1 MSHNHSHAYSNNNIK
16 IAFFLNLGFTLLEI
30 VGGLLTNS
38 IAILSDALHDLG
50 DSLSLGVAWYLDR
63 YSRKGQTKRYS
74 YGYGRFSLLGA
85 FINAVVLI
93 IGSLFILSEAIPRLM
108 NPEHSGAPGMILFAI
123 IGIVVNG
130 VAVLRLRNDRSMN
143 AQVVAWHLVEDVLGW
158 IAVLVVGITLLFID
172 IHILDPILS
181 VLITLYVL
189 YNVIKNLRKTLDLF
203 LQATPESIN
212 LEDIELELEAIQ
224 GVKSSHHTHFWSLD
238 GEHHVLTTHL
248 VVDQNASKDDIVSVK
263 AVSKNI
269 AKDLRIEHLT
279 VEIEYENEDCYMRE

>member
-1 MSHNHSHAYSNNNIK
+1 M
-16 IAFFLNLGFTLLEI
+16 
-30 VGGLLTNS
+30 GGLLTNS

-108 NPEHSGAPGMILFAI
+108 NPEHSSPPGMILFAI

-212 LEDIELELEAIQ
+212 LEEIELKLEAIQ
-224 GVKSSHHTHFWSLD
+224 GVKSSHHTHIWSLD
-238 GEHHVLTTHL
+238 GEYHVLTTHL
-248 VVDQNASKDDIVSVK
+248 VVDQNASKDDFVSVK
-263 AVSKNI
+263 AASKNI
-269 AKDLRIEHLT
+269 VKDLRIEHLT